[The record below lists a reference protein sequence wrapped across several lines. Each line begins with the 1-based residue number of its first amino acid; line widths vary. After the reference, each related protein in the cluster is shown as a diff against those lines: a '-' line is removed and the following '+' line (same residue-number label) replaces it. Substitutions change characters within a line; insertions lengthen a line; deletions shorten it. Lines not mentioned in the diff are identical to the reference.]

1 MDTFKSAKKCSEV
14 TDLKQHTELSAA
26 LLSTPFTAARE
37 KQPLSVI
44 AGSNLLG
51 ASRRHSSG
59 REINNLQMEQLN
71 LIA

>member
-1 MDTFKSAKKCSEV
+1 MLSSLLKRCFEV
-14 TDLKQHTELSAA
+14 IDLKQHTELSAA
-26 LLSTPFTAARE
+26 LLSTPFPAARG

-44 AGSNLLG
+44 AGSNLLD

-59 REINNLQMEQLN
+59 KEINNLQMEQLN